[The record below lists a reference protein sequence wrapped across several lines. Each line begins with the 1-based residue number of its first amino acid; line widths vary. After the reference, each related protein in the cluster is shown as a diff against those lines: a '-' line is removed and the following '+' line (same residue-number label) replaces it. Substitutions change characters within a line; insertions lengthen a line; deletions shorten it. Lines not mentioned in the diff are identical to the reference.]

1 MDLDNEVLKEII
13 RARLART
20 IAYLQRFS
28 KGLPRYLLH
37 LRHKFKHPIKS
48 LQILIQQLSPTLRLD
63 NSTRFQMP
71 EGGIPEEVDYFDL
84 ASNELRT
91 ALIYFQQRKN
101 NKVFEEIQD
110 YYLEQKL
117 TKIISDLEEIRK
129 DLP

>member
-1 MDLDNEVLKEII
+1 MDLDNKVLKEII

-28 KGLPRYLLH
+28 EGLPRYLLH
-37 LRHKFKHPIKS
+37 LRHKFEHPIKS

-63 NSTRFQMP
+63 NSARFQMP

-117 TKIISDLEEIRK
+117 TKIISNLEEIRK
-129 DLP
+129 DLL